1 MRLVDPKEIDKNIE
15 IIEKLSDSELENV
28 FDNLNQKQPALFS
41 YLMSISE
48 LYDEDVREDFF
59 FIGFTVIYTMDGVN
73 PNLDPISVEQI
84 EKAES
89 SNLFRFDVL
98 EGIDEDGMYKVLSE
112 VIEDYEQ
119 DNILEFIFDEVL
131 AEEEGGG
138 FYFKQDDIG
147 LMIAYLKTISDCLD
161 EK

>member
-1 MRLVDPKEIDKNIE
+1 MRLIDPNEIDKNIE
-15 IIEKLSDSELENV
+15 IIEKLSDSDLENV
-28 FDNLNQKQPALFS
+28 FDDLNQKQPSLFA

-59 FIGFTVIYTMDGVN
+59 FIGFTVIYTMDGIN
-73 PNLDPISVEQI
+73 PDLNPISVEQI
-84 EKAES
+84 EKEES

-112 VIEDYEQ
+112 IIEGYEQ
-119 DNILEFIFDEVL
+119 ENILEFIYDEVL

-138 FYFKQDDIG
+138 FYFNQDDIG
-147 LMIAYLKTISDCLD
+147 LMIAYLKTIADCLD
-161 EK
+161 A